1 MSQPRSR
8 SQAFAEGQ
16 PAFSWRVEKIEEGP
30 SLSEGRYKVT
40 CKNYPHVFAF
50 GNSEQEAM
58 RAATRAIE
66 AAAEKAE
73 L

>member
-16 PAFSWRVEKIEEGP
+16 PAFSWRIERIAEQDANGA
-30 SLSEGRYKVT
+30 GRYKAT
-40 CKNYPHVFAF
+40 CKNYPQIFAF
-50 GNSEQEAM
+50 GDTEQDAM
-58 RAATRAIE
+58 RAAVKVID
-66 AAAEKAE
+66 AASEKAE